1 MLHQYFN
8 FSLVFDP
15 SWAGTKEAAKH
26 GNLDQITLGSLPR
39 LIHIY
44 IYVTLAKLFSPL
56 FILLCY
62 KMSLTTI

>member
-44 IYVTLAKLFSPL
+44 IYIYICDFGKIIQPTVHPPL
-56 FILLCY
+56 L
-62 KMSLTTI
+62 